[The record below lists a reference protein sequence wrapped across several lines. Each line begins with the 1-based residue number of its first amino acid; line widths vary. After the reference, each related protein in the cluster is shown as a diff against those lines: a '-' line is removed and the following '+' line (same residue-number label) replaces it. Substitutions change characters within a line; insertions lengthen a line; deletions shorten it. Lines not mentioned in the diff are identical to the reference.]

1 MKKRELAIGLAIL
14 GTVSSLCL
22 KGMKWVGK
30 QIEER
35 NRREEEQTERLTPTR
50 GRKMCLEQQMLGA

>member
-1 MKKRELAIGLAIL
+1 MKKRELVIGLAIL
-14 GTVSSLCL
+14 GSVSSLCL

-35 NRREEEQTERLTPTR
+35 NRREEARRYRRDESI
-50 GRKMCLEQQMLGA
+50 GR

>member
-22 KGMKWVGK
+22 NGMKWVGR

-35 NRREEEQTERLTPTR
+35 NRREEEQRYRRDEST
-50 GRKMCLEQQMLGA
+50 GR

>member
-1 MKKRELAIGLAIL
+1 MKKRELAIGLALL
-14 GTVSSLCL
+14 GSVTTLCL

-35 NRREEEQTERLTPTR
+35 NRREEAQRYR
-50 GRKMCLEQQMLGA
+50 RDDRR

>member
-22 KGMKWVGK
+22 TGMKWVGK

-35 NRREEEQTERLTPTR
+35 NRREEEQRYR
-50 GRKMCLEQQMLGA
+50 RDDRQ

>member
-1 MKKRELAIGLAIL
+1 MKKRELAIGLALL
-14 GTVSSLCL
+14 GSVTTLCL

-35 NRREEEQTERLTPTR
+35 NRREEEQRYR
-50 GRKMCLEQQMLGA
+50 RDDRQ